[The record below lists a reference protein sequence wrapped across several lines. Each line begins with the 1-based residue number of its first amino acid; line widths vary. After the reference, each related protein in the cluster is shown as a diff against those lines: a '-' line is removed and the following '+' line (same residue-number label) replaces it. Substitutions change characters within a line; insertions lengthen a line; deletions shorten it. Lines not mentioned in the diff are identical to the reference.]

1 MSDYS
6 SRETLQE
13 RSNQTSSL
21 AASFLV
27 FAFFLTLGL
36 AGFGAYRFYILN
48 ERSKLAA
55 LQAEKQ
61 AAVARDLAILQ
72 PYKVDQETGR
82 LSPAGNSASGNL
94 DPDRPPDIGDFEL
107 IERSGRKI
115 TNKDLLGQPW
125 AVCFIFTT
133 CAGQCLQTSAN
144 MAKLQ
149 QELSGA
155 PVRLVSISVRP
166 DYDTPDVL
174 RNYADGFGA
183 DPDQW
188 LFLTGERNY
197 VYNLLRGYFRQLVQ
211 EMKGEGLQKGYEVLH
226 SDDVL
231 HIDAKGRIV
240 KRYHS
245 LDEGD
250 MIQLRRALL
259 AEAEQLAKNSSP
271 TVSDK
276 PALAEKPHRGSEG
289 E

>member
-1 MSDYS
+1 
-6 SRETLQE
+6 
-13 RSNQTSSL
+13 
-21 AASFLV
+21 V
-27 FAFFLTLGL
+27 
-36 AGFGAYRFYILN
+36 
-48 ERSKLAA
+48 RSKAAA
-55 LQAEKQ
+55 LEAEKRHAFGKEWAQ
-61 AAVARDLAILQ
+61 LQ
-72 PYKVDQETGR
+72 PYKVDQETGQ
-82 LSPAGNSASGNL
+82 LSPAENSASENQ

-133 CAGQCLQTSAN
+133 CSGQCLQTSAN

-166 DYDTPDVL
+166 DYDTPEVL
-174 RNYADGFGA
+174 RNYANGFGA
-183 DPDQW
+183 DPEHW
-188 LFLTGERNY
+188 LFLTGEKDY

-211 EMKGEGLQKGYEVLH
+211 EMTGKDLQKGYEVLH

-231 HIDAKGRIV
+231 HIDAQGRIV

-259 AEAEQLAKNSSP
+259 AEAEVLAKNSSL
-271 TVSDK
+271 TASEK